1 MASLF
6 CVPLELHTHTMSH
19 SIATNATVFKTRPAL
34 QLRLK
39 SLYHSLR
46 LQRWMSTLVLLLT
59 WHLASTSGYLNARTL
74 PGPLQVLETALDL
87 TLSGALIEALA
98 VSMARVLTGSIMG
111 ILAGLSLGLIAGFSR
126 LGEAVVDKPL
136 QMLRTIPFTAL
147 VPLLILWFGIDE
159 TPKVLLVALGVMV
172 PLYVNTFRGIR
183 NVDIKLIEVA
193 RVGRMSRL
201 GIATRVLLPA
211 ALPII
216 LIGLR
221 FALGLGWIA
230 VIVAETMGANS
241 GIGFLLTSARQYVRT
256 DVMLVCVSLYAILGL
271 VTDYAVSQ
279 VEKVLLSWRVVYT
292 G

>member
-1 MASLF
+1 
-6 CVPLELHTHTMSH
+6 MSR
-19 SIATNATVFKTRPAL
+19 SIATNASAFTSRPHFR
-34 QLRLK
+34 LRLA
-39 SLYHSLR
+39 SLYRSR
-46 LQRWMSTLVLLLT
+46 QLQSWLSTLVLLLA

-87 TLSGALIEALA
+87 TLSGALFEALA
-98 VSMARVLTGSIMG
+98 VSTARVLAGSIMG
-111 ILAGLSLGLIAGFSR
+111 ILVGLSLGLIAGFSR

-159 TPKVLLVALGVMV
+159 TPKVLLVALGVLI

-193 RVGRMSRL
+193 RVARMSRL

-211 ALPII
+211 ALPTI

-230 VIVAETMGANS
+230 VIVAETVGANS
-241 GIGFLLTSARQYVRT
+241 GIGFLLNNARQYVRT

-271 VTDYAVSQ
+271 VTDYAVSRL
-279 VEKVLLSWRVVYT
+279 EKVLLSWRVVYT

>member
-1 MASLF
+1 
-6 CVPLELHTHTMSH
+6 MSR
-19 SIATNATVFKTRPAL
+19 SIATNAPVDSTRPL
-34 QLRLK
+34 FWLRLA
-39 SLYHSLR
+39 SLLRSLH
-46 LQRWMSTLVLLLT
+46 LQSWLSTLALLLA

-74 PGPLQVLETALDL
+74 PGPLQVLETALEM
-87 TLSGALIEALA
+87 TLRGTLIEALA
-98 VSMARVLTGSIMG
+98 VSSTRVLTGSAIG
-111 ILAGLSLGLIAGFSR
+111 ILVGLSLGLISGFSR
-126 LGEAVVDKPL
+126 LGESVVDKPL

-159 TPKVLLVALGVMV
+159 TPKVLLVALGVLI
-172 PLYVNTFRGIR
+172 PLYINTFRGIR

-193 RVGRMSRL
+193 RVARMSRW

-211 ALPII
+211 SLPTI

-230 VIVAETMGANS
+230 VIVAETVGANS
-241 GIGFLLTSARQYVRT
+241 GIGFLLNNARQYVRT

-271 VTDYAVSQ
+271 VTDHAVTQ
-279 VEKVLLSWRVVYT
+279 LEKLLLSWRVVYS